1 MNIFVA
7 NLDFNFKSEGL
18 KELFEEYGEVS
29 SAKIIMDF
37 GTGKSKGFGFVEMP
51 DDNEA
56 QLAIN
61 SLNEHEINGRPIV
74 VKEAK
79 PRS

>member
-7 NLDFNFKSEGL
+7 NLDYHFKTDKL
-18 KELFEEYGEVS
+18 KELFEEYGEVT
-29 SAKIIMDF
+29 SAKIITDF

-51 DDNEA
+51 DDSEA
-56 QLAIN
+56 RSAIN
-61 SLNEHEINGRPIV
+61 SLNEHEINGRAIV

>member
-7 NLDFNFKSEGL
+7 NLDFNLSTEEL
-18 KELFEEYGEVS
+18 KNMFAAYGEVA
-29 SAKIIMDF
+29 SAKIITEF

-51 DDNEA
+51 DDTEA
-56 QLAIN
+56 LAAIGA
-61 SLNEHEINGRPIV
+61 LNEHKINGRAIV

-79 PRS
+79 PKS

>member
-7 NLDFNFKSEGL
+7 NLDFNVKTEEL
-18 KELFEEYGEVS
+18 KELFEAYGEVAS
-29 SAKIIMDF
+29 TKIITDF
-37 GTGKSKGFGFVEMP
+37 GSKRSKGFGFVEMP
-51 DDNEA
+51 DDDEA
-56 QLAIN
+56 GTAIHA
-61 SLNEHEINGRPIV
+61 LNDHEINGRALV

>member
-7 NLDFNFKSEGL
+7 NLDYQVKTEKL
-18 KELFEEYGEVS
+18 KELFEAYGEVA
-29 SAKIIMDF
+29 SAKIITDF

-51 DDNEA
+51 DDGEA
-56 QLAIN
+56 RSAIS